1 MPGAVGE
8 AGYGAGQVVG
18 WVLGDGCG
26 HAGGA
31 QGNGHVADGH
41 AQSQRCHGVV
51 AAAGGEQ
58 AAAFDVLAGDGRI
71 GLDGGG
77 VARPQ
82 HGGQHDGLGV
92 RLRGFGAFRGLE
104 HHGDQVAAVFV
115 RRGIVVDGAGGV
127 GTVGEQRVEMGVL
140 AFGDRTVAGDAP
152 AQPIVGQADGGDF
165 LGVFGLVLGHPCHLG
180 QRVGGDGGG
189 AYGLD
194 PTLLAS
200 GDWVFRLAVLC
211 GRCAELFDQ
220 SRSLGRRTGVVP
232 QHRIADHIAL
242 VVEDHHAVLLAADGQ
257 RGYVVQAAG
266 LLGGLLEC
274 APPV

>member
-127 GTVGEQRVEMGVL
+127 GAVGEQGFKMGVL
-140 AFGDRTVAGDAP
+140 AFGDRAVTGDAP
-152 AQPIVGQADGGDF
+152 AQPVM
-165 LGVFGLVLGHPCHLG
+165 
-180 QRVGGDGGG
+180 R
-189 AYGLD
+189 
-194 PTLLAS
+194 
-200 GDWVFRLAVLC
+200 
-211 GRCAELFDQ
+211 
-220 SRSLGRRTGVVP
+220 
-232 QHRIADHIAL
+232 
-242 VVEDHHAVLLAADGQ
+242 
-257 RGYVVQAAG
+257 
-266 LLGGLLEC
+266 
-274 APPV
+274 

>member
-71 GLDGGG
+71 GL
-77 VARPQ
+77 
-82 HGGQHDGLGV
+82 GV

-127 GTVGEQRVEMGVL
+127 GAVGEQGFKMGVL
-140 AFGDRTVAGDAP
+140 AFGDRAVTGDAP
-152 AQPIVGQADGGDF
+152 AQPVM
-165 LGVFGLVLGHPCHLG
+165 
-180 QRVGGDGGG
+180 R
-189 AYGLD
+189 
-194 PTLLAS
+194 
-200 GDWVFRLAVLC
+200 
-211 GRCAELFDQ
+211 
-220 SRSLGRRTGVVP
+220 
-232 QHRIADHIAL
+232 
-242 VVEDHHAVLLAADGQ
+242 
-257 RGYVVQAAG
+257 
-266 LLGGLLEC
+266 
-274 APPV
+274 